1 MSLEERIAEETK
13 NIEVNKFSGLRPE
26 IRALEEK
33 KDKIKNSHDHLQ
45 NLSGLQPNEV
55 KDFLKT
61 KEVIEKVLR
70 KNKAVLA
77 EKGIID
83 KKGIIEA
90 YPEDEDVENYK
101 ESHQKL
107 KSTAKGI
114 LEERK
119 VLKEEGIKNIRG
131 QEVRSEVEEKIESF
145 DEEINTIKKR
155 SPEAKRFIENFR
167 KDSVINGRRSINDIN
182 FISADRLKEA
192 REHGFENEEIKQII
206 KEGFSSEE
214 GIKSLRD
221 DYEEITSATDKNYD
235 QQQIR
240 EAKKKVRVVEAQLE
254 AKINMDWTKAE
265 KEIFYEENKVE
276 EVENEKEALKE
287 KDKKY
292 SELIDGIKEKSLN
305 PGDKIIFGEELLPE
319 NWEEKSKKINTFNEL
334 DEKKVSLLR
343 EINDLKNSE
352 PKVFKIKWQ
361 SQLDKLENRK
371 EELTEEMS
379 QIYNEVS
386 YSSGFK
392 KFIKKLEPMI
402 KNLGID
408 QELKGKEMTLDELT
422 NFFYKKKFSLDSE
435 EGLSQEKKEI
445 LRSWWNLKEAF
456 DRASSYYKNGS
467 YKNSVY

>member
-1 MSLEERIAEETK
+1 
-13 NIEVNKFSGLRPE
+13 
-26 IRALEEK
+26 
-33 KDKIKNSHDHLQ
+33 
-45 NLSGLQPNEV
+45 
-55 KDFLKT
+55 
-61 KEVIEKVLR
+61 
-70 KNKAVLA
+70 
-77 EKGIID
+77 
-83 KKGIIEA
+83 
-90 YPEDEDVENYK
+90 
-101 ESHQKL
+101 
-107 KSTAKGI
+107 
-114 LEERK
+114 
-119 VLKEEGIKNIRG
+119 
-131 QEVRSEVEEKIESF
+131 
-145 DEEINTIKKR
+145 
-155 SPEAKRFIENFR
+155 
-167 KDSVINGRRSINDIN
+167 
-182 FISADRLKEA
+182 
-192 REHGFENEEIKQII
+192 
-206 KEGFSSEE
+206 
-214 GIKSLRD
+214 
-221 DYEEITSATDKNYD
+221 
-235 QQQIR
+235 
-240 EAKKKVRVVEAQLE
+240 
-254 AKINMDWTKAE
+254 MDWTKAE